1 MRRADGTGRDSILWA
16 GRADEGL
23 VSHDGRWIVLRRGA
37 TSAAAG
43 GRDLYVIR
51 IGEDAAPRPL
61 LATPYDE
68 LSMRLSPDDRWIAYQ
83 SDETGRPEVFVR
95 PFPDAT
101 SGKVQ
106 VSSDGG
112 TGPLWSRDGRELFYL
127 RPDEMMMA
135 VPVSADGTVRVA
147 EQREL
152 FRRTGALTA
161 LNAWYYTPWDVAADG
176 RFIMTRSIASDD
188 SLGATLVVI
197 EHWLD
202 EVRALVRP

>member
-1 MRRADGTGRDSILWA
+1 
-16 GRADEGL
+16 
-23 VSHDGRWIVLRRGA
+23 
-37 TSAAAG
+37 
-43 GRDLYVIR
+43 
-51 IGEDAAPRPL
+51 
-61 LATPYDE
+61 
-68 LSMRLSPDDRWIAYQ
+68 
-83 SDETGRPEVFVR
+83 
-95 PFPDAT
+95 
-101 SGKVQ
+101 
-106 VSSDGG
+106 
-112 TGPLWSRDGRELFYL
+112 
-127 RPDEMMMA
+127 MA